1 MGDTVRGASTPKS
14 IRVLAIGG
22 TPDDEQLIRTC
33 LTGTSSLAFG
43 LEWTSS
49 LRAGLERLTTGGVDV
64 VLLDLSFPD
73 GQRQDPVATVR
84 GQAPNVPLVIVV
96 SRDQQARAIDA
107 IRRGAQDYVLKDA
120 ADRTLLPRV
129 VRYALE
135 RARAEQTLRESR
147 EQLTAE
153 NKRLEELAILKD
165 EFVAKVSHELRS
177 PLTAIKEGINLVLD
191 EALGSINAEQR
202 DFLQTVDENID
213 RLTELINNMLDL
225 SKIEAGRLSL
235 VRRRLALGPLI
246 ATTLSSYKTLAGR
259 RQLKMDL
266 VPVPDVLA
274 DPPRVLQILGNL
286 FSNAVKFT
294 EDEGTITMALREQ
307 DGAVAVSV
315 QDDGIGM
322 APDELPKLFQ
332 KFSQVGAADQQP
344 QGSGLGLALCKELI
358 ELHKGRIAVSS
369 ELGTGSTFTFCLPI
383 YTTQLALQESFR
395 ELVEAAKRAEE
406 GTVGVIALDGEP
418 LVSAL
423 ASSSGRMSLSASPL
437 EHLESLVELVRQS
450 LHRGDIVL
458 DVEPRWVVVLV
469 LADTSGVQAVVQ
481 RLRKALQERLTSPG
495 KPGPDPA
502 QFGAAMYPGDGMDI
516 HTLFWKATRT
526 LNQGVTSL
534 EPVPPMSAS
543 GAKAASTSTS
553 RVG

>member
-1 MGDTVRGASTPKS
+1 M
-14 IRVLAIGG
+14 LAIGG
-22 TPDDEQLIRTC
+22 TPDDERLIRAC
-33 LTGTSSLAFG
+33 LTGPSSFAFG
-43 LEWTSS
+43 LEWTDS
-49 LRAGLERLTTGGVDV
+49 LHAGLERLTTGGVDV
-64 VLLDLSFPD
+64 VLLDLSLPD
-73 GQRQDPVATVR
+73 GRRQDPVATVR
-84 GQAPNVPLVIVV
+84 AQAPNVPLVIVV

-135 RARAEQTLRESR
+135 HARADQALRENR
-147 EQLTAE
+147 ERLTAE

-165 EFVAKVSHELRS
+165 DFVATVSHELRS

-202 DFLQTVDENID
+202 DFLGTVDENID
-213 RLTELINNMLDL
+213 RLTELINHMLDL
-225 SKIEAGRLSL
+225 SKIEAGRLPL
-235 VRRRLALGPLI
+235 ARRRLALGPLI
-246 ATTLSSYKTLAGR
+246 ATTLSSYKAIAGR

-307 DGAVAVSV
+307 AGAVAVSV
-315 QDDGIGM
+315 QDDGVGI

-332 KFSQVGAADQQP
+332 KFSQVGAANKRP
-344 QGSGLGLALCKELI
+344 QGSGLGLALCKELV
-358 ELHKGRIAVSS
+358 ELHKGRITVSS
-369 ELGTGSTFTFCLPI
+369 ELGKGSTFMFGLPI

-395 ELVEAAKRAEE
+395 ELVEAAKASEA
-406 GTVGVIALDGEP
+406 GTMGVIALDGGP
-418 LVSAL
+418 LVPAL
-423 ASSSGRMSLSASPL
+423 DASSGGMGVCESPL
-437 EHLESLVELVRQS
+437 ERLEQLAELVRQS

-458 DVEPRWVVVLV
+458 DVEPRWVVMLV
-469 LADTSGVQAVVQ
+469 LTDAAGVQAVVR
-481 RLRKALQERLTSPG
+481 RLRNALQERLTSPG
-495 KPGPDPA
+495 KPGPGEA

-516 HTLFWKATRT
+516 HTLFWKATQSKRGDPT
-526 LNQGVTSL
+526 
-534 EPVPPMSAS
+534 
-543 GAKAASTSTS
+543 
-553 RVG
+553 

>member
-1 MGDTVRGASTPKS
+1 MSATP
-14 IRVLAIGG
+14 IRVLVIGG
-22 TPDDEQLIRTC
+22 TPNDEQRLRAC
-33 LTGTSSLAFG
+33 LAATAPVAFG
-43 LEWTSS
+43 LEWTDN
-49 LRAGLERLTTGGVDV
+49 LHAGLEHLATGAVDV
-64 VLLDLSFPD
+64 ILLDLSLQD
-73 GQRQDPVATVR
+73 GRRQDPVATVR
-84 GQAPNVPLVIVV
+84 AQAPNVPLVIVA

-107 IRRGAQDYVLKDA
+107 VRHGAQDYVLKDA
-120 ADRTLLPRV
+120 TDQTLLPRV
-129 VRYALE
+129 VRYAVE
-135 RARAEQTLRESR
+135 RARAEQALRDSR

-153 NKRLEELAILKD
+153 NKRLEELAVLKD
-165 EFVAKVSHELRS
+165 QFVATVSHELRS

-202 DFLQTVDENID
+202 DFLGTVDENID

-225 SKIEAGRLSL
+225 SKIEAGRFPL

-246 ATTLSSYKTLAGR
+246 ATTLSSYKTMAGR

-266 VPVPDVLA
+266 VPVPDALA

-315 QDDGIGM
+315 QDDGIGI
-322 APDELPKLFQ
+322 APDELPRLFQ
-332 KFSQVGAADQQP
+332 KFSQVGTADTPP

-358 ELHKGRIAVSS
+358 ELHKGRITVSS
-369 ELGTGSTFTFCLPI
+369 ELGKGSTFTFCLPI

-395 ELVEAAKRAEE
+395 ELVEMAKTAEE

-418 LVSAL
+418 LVPAL
-423 ASSSGRMSLSASPL
+423 AASTSESHL
-437 EHLESLVELVRQS
+437 EHLEQLVELVRQS

-458 DVEPRWVVVLV
+458 DVEPRWVVILV
-469 LADTSGVQAVVQ
+469 LAGAGGVQAVVQ

-495 KPGPDPA
+495 KPGPGLA

-526 LNQGVTSL
+526 LNRGLTSV
-534 EPVPPMSAS
+534 EPLPQT
-543 GAKAASTSTS
+543 AKAAN
-553 RVG
+553 